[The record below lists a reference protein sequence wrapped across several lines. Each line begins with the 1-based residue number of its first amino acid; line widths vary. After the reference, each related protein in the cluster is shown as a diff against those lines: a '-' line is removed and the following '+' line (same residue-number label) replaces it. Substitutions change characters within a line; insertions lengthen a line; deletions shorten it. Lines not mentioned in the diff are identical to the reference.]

1 MRESQNAIKKVAIF
15 SAFYPFRG
23 GIAQFNAKLYRS
35 LEKISIVQ
43 AFTFK
48 KQYPD
53 LLFPGKSQYVT
64 DKDIADNIP
73 AKRVVSTFNPLTYGS
88 ASRAIDS
95 FKPDIFIANFW
106 MSFFAIFLSRM
117 ARMQNRNVKRIAL
130 IHNLIP
136 HEKRFFDR
144 YLIMKMLRSYDAFV
158 VLSDAVE
165 KDLLAMRPDAKYLKM
180 EHPWY
185 DHFGEKLPKDE
196 ARTLLKVSKNKKT
209 LLFFGLI
216 RDYKGLD
223 VLIKAFS
230 KMDDSYQLIIA
241 GEIYGSPEKYNQLIE
256 MSGNKN
262 IYLFN
267 AYIPDDEVSLYF
279 SSADICVLPYRSAT
293 QSGVT
298 GTSFHFEVPVV
309 ATDVGGLRETLKD
322 GQLGVIVEPED
333 PEALVKAIESMF
345 VANRIESI
353 QLQIN
358 NEKTSN
364 SWDAFAVRL
373 LEFASNV

>member
-1 MRESQNAIKKVAIF
+1 MRKSPNAIKKVAIF

-64 DKDIADNIP
+64 DKDIADSIP
-73 AKRVVSTFNPLTYGS
+73 AKRIVSTFNPLTYGK
-88 ASRAIDS
+88 ASKAIDS

-106 MSFFAIFLSRM
+106 MSFFAVFLSHM
-117 ARMQNRNVKRIAL
+117 ARKQEKNVKRIAL

-165 KDLLAMRPDAKYLKM
+165 KDLLSMRPDAKYLKI

-185 DHFGEKLPKDE
+185 DHFGEKLPKDK
-196 ARTLLKVSKNKKT
+196 ARSILNLSENKKT

-223 VLIKAFS
+223 ILIKAFS
-230 KMDDSYQLIIA
+230 KMDDSFQLIIA
-241 GEIYGSPEKYNQLIE
+241 GEIYGSSEKYQQLIE
-256 MSGNKN
+256 LSENKN
-262 IYLFN
+262 IHLFN
-267 AYIPDDEVSLYF
+267 AYIPDDEVNIYF
-279 SSADICVLPYRSAT
+279 SAADVCVLPYRTAT

-309 ATDVGGLRETLKD
+309 ATDVGGLREALKD
-322 GQLGVIVEPED
+322 GQLGTLVEPEN
-333 PEALVKAIESMF
+333 PNALLEGIESMF
-345 VANRIESI
+345 VSDRMESI
-353 QLQIN
+353 THQIN
-358 NEKTSN
+358 MEKKSN
-364 SWDAFAVRL
+364 GWDAFAIRL